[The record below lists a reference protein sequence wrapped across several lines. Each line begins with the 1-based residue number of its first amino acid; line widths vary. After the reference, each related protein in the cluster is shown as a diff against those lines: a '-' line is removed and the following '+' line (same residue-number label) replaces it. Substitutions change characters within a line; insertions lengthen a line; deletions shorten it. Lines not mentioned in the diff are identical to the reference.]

1 MTIRDRKP
9 YKPSMAML
17 KLTGAARLAKSRP
30 ANPNM
35 PSTANTESNEKLSVP
50 GPIIITHKYKHFGHS
65 SLH

>member
-1 MTIRDRKP
+1 
-9 YKPSMAML
+9 MAML